1 MSTFLDARSSMNSN
15 TVGAPGVALTST
27 PTLFG
32 IIGLQTQGVANPL
45 VTLTGSVGISGDFGD
60 TYTVEIVRGSSIAT
74 GTVIYTASGVVTATA
89 TTQVVSFTA
98 QDLLAPAALETVYTA
113 FVSGVT
119 TAIRNGP
126 EVFMGTATAL

>member
-1 MSTFLDARSSMNSN
+1 MSTFLDSRSSMNSN
-15 TVGAPGVALTST
+15 TVGAPGVALTPT
-27 PTLFG
+27 PALFG

-45 VTLTGSVGISGDFGD
+45 VTLSGSVGISGDFGD
-60 TYTVEIVRGSSIAT
+60 TYTVQIVRGASFSPAN
-74 GTVIYTASGVVTATA
+74 VIFTASGVVTAMA
-89 TTQVVSFTA
+89 TTQVVSFAA